1 MQGSRKGDIMA
12 QSIQITCPACGN
24 HIELAESEYDRIAKQ
39 AADNARNIAQKENET
54 RVREAVEKTQA
65 EMSAR
70 HIQAQADM
78 KEEFSAKQSVLTQE
92 IEQLKARLASEQ
104 ERFDSKQRIA
114 LQEVTSQK
122 DLEIS
127 KRDTELAQMRERL
140 HALEVSQDEKMR
152 AAVGEATAKAEAA
165 LVQTQAKLAATESEY
180 QLKLSQ
186 AEQSKLEIVKYKEEE
201 IERLRDMKAK
211 QSTKM
216 IGESLERWCE
226 TEFNKIRAYAF
237 PKAEF
242 EKDNNVAEGTKGDFV
257 FREADDAGIEFIS
270 IMFEMKNEAD
280 TTATKHKN
288 KDFYAKLDKDRE
300 KKHCE
305 YAVLVSLLEADDE
318 YYNQGIVQV
327 TDYEKMYVIRPQF
340 FIPMIGLLRNMALN
354 SLADKRQLQQLRDR
368 DFDITNF
375 EDKLEEFKA
384 GFSRN
389 YELASKKFQ
398 TAIDEIDKSISH
410 LNKIKEAL
418 ISSENN
424 LRLANDKADS
434 LTIKRLTRGNQTM
447 REKFEEAKS
456 NGKALQ

>member
-1 MQGSRKGDIMA
+1 MA